1 MASPQVLKNKRRE
14 MMATFE
20 SFEWLMRD
28 KLISL
33 DNLTRAMMT
42 EMTTLGARKEDIAE
56 YVPMEFAR
64 LWKEV
69 QQEQAE
75 RYDAKGGRS
84 A

>member
-20 SFEWLMRD
+20 SFEWLLRD

-33 DNLTRAMMT
+33 DNLSRAMMT
-42 EMTTLGARKEDIAE
+42 EMITLGARKEDIAE